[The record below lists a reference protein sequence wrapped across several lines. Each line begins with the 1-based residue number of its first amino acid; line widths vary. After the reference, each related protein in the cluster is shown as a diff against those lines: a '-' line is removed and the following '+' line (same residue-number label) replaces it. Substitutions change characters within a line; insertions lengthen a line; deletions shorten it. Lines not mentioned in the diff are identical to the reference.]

1 MEGSGKAME
10 TVNNPRLRNRYLQER
25 QILQHFSTCDPQFL
39 LLHYTPGEL
48 LTTPFSPSRYLQF
61 VVDGDLLLYDMPDE
75 ESSVM
80 IKASYNDVGFLG
92 DMELLDA
99 KFIPFFV
106 EARTDVYTLAIHLDQ
121 YQQTLLTDP
130 VFLRYVCLSL
140 AAKLSDAVSSKQPMP
155 LKERVARSLHRFEV
169 GDTFSDIGRRAKT
182 LNVSNRQLL
191 RVLKDYCAEGVLA
204 HEKKGVYRLLR
215 KP

>member
-1 MEGSGKAME
+1 ME
-10 TVNNPRLRNRYLQER
+10 TVNNPRLRERYLHER
-25 QILQHFSTCDPQFL
+25 QILQHFSTCTPSFL
-39 LLHYTPGEL
+39 LLHYAPGEL
-48 LTTPFSPSRYLQF
+48 LTNPFSPSRYLQF

-75 ESSVM
+75 ESTVM

-106 EARTDVYTLAIHLDQ
+106 EARTDVYTLAIHLDR
-121 YQQTLLTDP
+121 YQQLLLKDP
-130 VFLRYVCLSL
+130 VFLHYVCLSL
-140 AAKLSDAVSSKQPMP
+140 AAKLTDAVSAKQPMT
-155 LKERVARSLHRFEV
+155 LKERVARSLRRFEI
-169 GDTFSDIGRRAKT
+169 GDTVTDVGSRAKN

-191 RVLKDYCAEGVLA
+191 RVLKDYCGEGVLA